1 MAALATFVPVLHN
14 LDRVRALLSLIA
26 GGAFARRRIAHKR
39 KVRKRPN
46 GEIAARA
53 ELRVM
58 RELVVILVQAITD
71 LLACFPSKS
80 RRKEQIRRIEAT
92 LAKLQRILA
101 ERQKSWAGRGFRPLG
116 QTT

>member
-71 LLACFPSKS
+71 LLACCFPSKS

-101 ERQKSWAGRGFRPLG
+101 ERQKSWAGRGFGP
-116 QTT
+116 